1 MKIINKTF
9 AIGDTYRGTRG
20 DLFTVTAT
28 GTRTLTRKISGTRRT
43 STATVTLTHESGKA
57 YELDLSHA
65 QRLLLTKC

>member
-1 MKIINKTF
+1 MTIINKTF

-28 GTRTLTRKISGTRRT
+28 GTRKINGTRRT
-43 STATVTLTHESGKA
+43 STATVTLTHEGVKA

-65 QRLLLTKC
+65 QRLLLAKC

>member
-1 MKIINKTF
+1 MTIINKTF

-28 GTRTLTRKISGTRRT
+28 RTRKISGTRRT